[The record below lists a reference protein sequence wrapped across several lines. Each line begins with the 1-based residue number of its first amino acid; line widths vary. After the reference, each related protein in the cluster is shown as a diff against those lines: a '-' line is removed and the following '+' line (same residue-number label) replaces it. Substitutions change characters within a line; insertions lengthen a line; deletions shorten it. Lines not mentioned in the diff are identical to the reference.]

1 MEIVF
6 ECGGVTGH
14 RLFEDLRLFA
24 FVQHFGEQPE
34 VVPLGFRVFGQG
46 EEMAADQQW
55 LITLAFGQLEVAA
68 MTFEGAFGQML
79 AALAV
84 DEAARVIVVFEVG
97 QGVATV
103 FAFQGQARFFE
114 VVVATGGAAG
124 AGFQAQVEALD
135 NRVAGDHAG
144 VLLIGHRG
152 QFREH
157 RLVIAEN
164 ELVRVGAVL
173 EVEVNAFFLAQAL
186 DEVQIRLVVLHAVD
200 AFRIDR
206 TGLEFVGVALDAVLF
221 QHHADDFRHA
231 EVLEDALVDAV
242 REVSQLRAQRH
253 RITGQAF
260 ARVTLRGAV
269 DLAMD
274 AAAVRRQ
281 LQEGHYSSMI
291 RGAWVDSYLQTQ
303 ELLGLKEGQG
313 VSSEDEA
320 DYKAFEAR
328 LQEQMANYRKTMATD
343 EDRSEF
349 ALFEKYHD
357 TYMQIQDAVLD
368 LHKRNLEAD
377 AIKLF
382 NEKLTPAWYTGRM
395 KLNDIIGENKVVA
408 DTAMANIDDA
418 VATAKVSMVISLL
431 VAVLAAGLC
440 GLLLMRAIMAPMN
453 RIVTILD
460 IMRTGDLSS
469 RLNLDRKDE
478 FGAVE
483 TGFNDMMTELTSLVS
498 QAQRSSVQVTTSVT
512 EIAATSKQQQ
522 ATATETAAT
531 TTEIGATSRE
541 IAATSRDLVRT
552 MTEVS
557 TAADQASV
565 LAGSGQQGLA
575 RMEDTMHSV
584 MGAAD
589 LVNAKLA
596 ILNEKAGNI
605 NQVVVTIVKVADQT
619 NLLSL
624 NAAIE
629 AEKAGE
635 YGRGFAV
642 VATEVRRLADQ
653 TAVATYDIEQMV
665 REIQS
670 AVSAGVMGMDK
681 FSEEVRRGMS
691 EVQQVGEQLS
701 QIIHQVQALAP
712 RVLMVNEGMQAQA
725 TGAEQINH
733 ALVQLGDASSQT
745 VESLRQ
751 ASFAIDELS
760 QVAVGL
766 RSGVSRFKV

>member
-1 MEIVF
+1 MKNW
-6 ECGGVTGH
+6 T
-14 RLFEDLRLFA
+14 LRQRILASFA
-24 FVQHFGEQPE
+24 VIIA
-34 VVPLGFRVFGQG
+34 L
-46 EEMAADQQW
+46 
-55 LITLAFGQLEVAA
+55 
-68 MTFEGAFGQML
+68 ML
-79 AALAV
+79 LM
-84 DEAARVIVVFEVG
+84 
-97 QGVATV
+97 
-103 FAFQGQARFFE
+103 
-114 VVVATGGAAG
+114 VVASYSRLLSIQTSAET
-124 AGFQAQVEALD
+124 VRTD
-135 NRVAGDHAG
+135 SIPG
-144 VLLIGHRG
+144 VY
-152 QFREH
+152 
-157 RLVIAEN
+157 
-164 ELVRVGAVL
+164 
-173 EVEVNAFFLAQAL
+173 
-186 DEVQIRLVVLHAVD
+186 
-200 AFRIDR
+200 
-206 TGLEFVGVALDAVLF
+206 
-221 QHHADDFRHA
+221 
-231 EVLEDALVDAV
+231 
-242 REVSQLRAQRH
+242 
-253 RITGQAF
+253 
-260 ARVTLRGAV
+260 
-269 DLAMD
+269 
-274 AAAVRRQ
+274 
-281 LQEGHYSSMI
+281 YSSMV
-291 RGAWVDSYLQTQ
+291 RSAWVDSFVLTLQLVGSSNQRDLT
-303 ELLGLKEGQG
+303 
-313 VSSEDEA
+313 SEDRKLYASYE
-320 DYKAFEAR
+320 ER
-328 LQEQMANYRKTMATD
+328 LNRELENYRGTIFDNQDRAEFNEFERLHQVFGKTLAQVLQLY
-343 EDRSEF
+343 ENKEF
-349 ALFEKYHD
+349 AQAETLVSEQLAPVWASGRKQLNTLID
-357 TYMQIQDAVLD
+357 SNRSSATTASENISQAV
-368 LHKRNLEAD
+368 
-377 AIKLF
+377 
-382 NEKLTPAWYTGRM
+382 
-395 KLNDIIGENKVVA
+395 
-408 DTAMANIDDA
+408 TA
-418 VATAKVSMVISLL
+418 AKVSMLISLAI
-431 VAVLAAGLC
+431 AVLAAALC
-440 GLLLMRAIMAPMN
+440 GFLLLQAIMSPMK
-453 RIVTILD
+453 RIVAILEV
-460 IMRTGDLSS
+460 MRSGDLSS
-469 RLNLDRKDE
+469 RLNLERKDE

-483 TGFNDMMTELTSLVS
+483 TGFNDMMTELTALVS

-552 MTEVS
+552 MTEVTS
-557 TAADQASV
+557 AADQASI

-575 RMEDTMHSV
+575 RMEETMHSV

-681 FSEEVRRGMS
+681 FSEEVRRGMF
-691 EVQQVGEQLS
+691 EVTQVGEQLS

-725 TGAEQINH
+725 TGAEQINL

>member
-1 MEIVF
+1 MKNW
-6 ECGGVTGH
+6 T
-14 RLFEDLRLFA
+14 LRRRILASFA
-24 FVQHFGEQPE
+24 VIIAIMLLM
-34 VVPLGFRVFGQG
+34 V
-46 EEMAADQQW
+46 
-55 LITLAFGQLEVAA
+55 VAA
-68 MTFEGAFGQML
+68 YSRLLSVESS
-79 AALAV
+79 
-84 DEAARVIVVFEVG
+84 EE
-97 QGVATV
+97 TV
-103 FAFQGQARFFE
+103 
-114 VVVATGGAAG
+114 
-124 AGFQAQVEALD
+124 
-135 NRVAGDHAG
+135 
-144 VLLIGHRG
+144 
-152 QFREH
+152 
-157 RLVIAEN
+157 
-164 ELVRVGAVL
+164 
-173 EVEVNAFFLAQAL
+173 
-186 DEVQIRLVVLHAVD
+186 
-200 AFRIDR
+200 RIDSIP
-206 TGLEFVGVALDAVLF
+206 GVY
-221 QHHADDFRHA
+221 
-231 EVLEDALVDAV
+231 
-242 REVSQLRAQRH
+242 
-253 RITGQAF
+253 
-260 ARVTLRGAV
+260 
-269 DLAMD
+269 
-274 AAAVRRQ
+274 
-281 LQEGHYSSMI
+281 YSSMI
-291 RGAWVDSYLQTQ
+291 RSAWVDSYILTQQLVGSAKQRDLTSEDRKLYASYEDRLAQ
-303 ELLGLKEGQG
+303 ELAHYRTTIFDDKDRE
-313 VSSEDEA
+313 
-320 DYKAFEAR
+320 AFEEFER
-328 LQEQMANYRKTMATD
+328 LHHEYDQILVTILEHYQSKDFAQANAVLSEQLVPIWIAGRKQLNSIIDNNRASATAATD
-343 EDRSEF
+343 NI
-349 ALFEKYHD
+349 AH
-357 TYMQIQDAVLD
+357 AVL
-368 LHKRNLEAD
+368 
-377 AIKLF
+377 
-382 NEKLTPAWYTGRM
+382 
-395 KLNDIIGENKVVA
+395 
-408 DTAMANIDDA
+408 
-418 VATAKVSMVISLL
+418 TAKISMLVSL
-431 VAVLAAGLC
+431 VLAVIAAGFC
-440 GLLLMRAIMAPMN
+440 GLLLQRAIMSPMQ
-453 RIVTILD
+453 RIVSILEV
-460 IMRTGDLSS
+460 MRSGDLSR
-469 RLNLDRKDE
+469 RLNLGRQDE
-478 FGAVE
+478 FGTVE
-483 TGFNDMMTELTSLVS
+483 TGFNDMMSELTALVS

-552 MTEVS
+552 MTEVTS
-557 TAADQASV
+557 AADQASI

-575 RMEDTMHSV
+575 RMEETMHSV

-725 TGAEQINH
+725 TGAEQINL

-745 VESLRQ
+745 VDSLRQ

>member
-1 MEIVF
+1 MKNW
-6 ECGGVTGH
+6 T
-14 RLFEDLRLFA
+14 LRQRILASFA
-24 FVQHFGEQPE
+24 VII
-34 VVPLGFRVFGQG
+34 
-46 EEMAADQQW
+46 A
-55 LITLAFGQLEVAA
+55 I
-68 MTFEGAFGQML
+68 ML
-79 AALAV
+79 LM
-84 DEAARVIVVFEVG
+84 
-97 QGVATV
+97 
-103 FAFQGQARFFE
+103 
-114 VVVATGGAAG
+114 VVVSYS
-124 AGFQAQVEALD
+124 
-135 NRVAGDHAG
+135 R
-144 VLLIGHRG
+144 LLKIETS
-152 QFREH
+152 Q
-157 RLVIAEN
+157 
-164 ELVRVGAVL
+164 ELVR
-173 EVEVNAFFLAQAL
+173 
-186 DEVQIRLVVLHAVD
+186 D
-200 AFRIDR
+200 
-206 TGLEFVGVALDAVLF
+206 DAVPGVYL
-221 QHHADDFRHA
+221 
-231 EVLEDALVDAV
+231 
-242 REVSQLRAQRH
+242 
-253 RITGQAF
+253 
-260 ARVTLRGAV
+260 
-269 DLAMD
+269 
-274 AAAVRRQ
+274 
-281 LQEGHYSSMI
+281 SSMI
-291 RGAWVDSYLQTQ
+291 RSAWVDSYLETVDII
-303 ELLGLKEGQG
+303 GLRDEKTLSNTDR
-313 VSSEDEA
+313 SS
-320 DYKAFEAR
+320 YKSFEAR
-328 LQEQMANYRKTMATD
+328 IEQQMANYEKTIHSQA
-343 EDRSEF
+343 DRMEF
-349 ALFEKYHD
+349 DNFKAAHT
-357 TYMQIQDAVLD
+357 TYNKVLAQVLERVEAND
-368 LHKRNLEAD
+368 LPGASVLVE
-377 AIKLF
+377 
-382 NEKLTPAWYTGRM
+382 EQLTPIWTEGRM
-395 KLNDIIGENKVVA
+395 KLNDIITENKNVS
-408 DTAMANIDDA
+408 DR
-418 VATAKVSMVISLL
+418 ATAAIDEAVLSAKISMAVSLL
-431 VAVLAAGLC
+431 IAILAAGLC
-440 GLLLMRAIMAPMN
+440 GLLLMRAIMAPMQ
-453 RIVTILD
+453 RIVDILET
-460 IMRTGDLSS
+460 MRTGDLSK
-469 RLNLDRKDE
+469 RLNLERKDE

-483 TGFNDMMTELTSLVS
+483 TGFNDMMTELTALVS

-541 IAATSRDLVRT
+541 IAATSKDLVRT

-565 LAGSGQQGLA
+565 AAGSGQQGLA
-575 RMEDTMHSV
+575 RMEETMHSV

-681 FSEEVRRGMS
+681 FSEEVRRGMF

-745 VESLRQ
+745 VDSLRQ

>member
-1 MEIVF
+1 MKNW
-6 ECGGVTGH
+6 T
-14 RLFEDLRLFA
+14 LRQRILASFA
-24 FVQHFGEQPE
+24 VII
-34 VVPLGFRVFGQG
+34 
-46 EEMAADQQW
+46 A
-55 LITLAFGQLEVAA
+55 I
-68 MTFEGAFGQML
+68 ML
-79 AALAV
+79 LM
-84 DEAARVIVVFEVG
+84 
-97 QGVATV
+97 
-103 FAFQGQARFFE
+103 
-114 VVVATGGAAG
+114 VVVSYS
-124 AGFQAQVEALD
+124 
-135 NRVAGDHAG
+135 R
-144 VLLIGHRG
+144 LLKIESG
-152 QFREH
+152 ET
-157 RLVIAEN
+157 A
-164 ELVRVGAVL
+164 VR
-173 EVEVNAFFLAQAL
+173 
-186 DEVQIRLVVLHAVD
+186 D
-200 AFRIDR
+200 
-206 TGLEFVGVALDAVLF
+206 DAVPGVYL
-221 QHHADDFRHA
+221 
-231 EVLEDALVDAV
+231 
-242 REVSQLRAQRH
+242 
-253 RITGQAF
+253 
-260 ARVTLRGAV
+260 
-269 DLAMD
+269 
-274 AAAVRRQ
+274 
-281 LQEGHYSSMI
+281 SSMI
-291 RGAWVDSYLQTQ
+291 RSAWVDSYLHT
-303 ELLGLKEGQG
+303 LAMLGLRDDKGLT
-313 VSSEDEA
+313 DA
-320 DYKAFEAR
+320 DKADFKAFEGR
-328 LQEQMANYRKTMATD
+328 VQTQMANYQQTINGREDQAEFNQFEALHQAYNKSLATVLESLARND
-343 EDRSEF
+343 LVAARNEF
-349 ALFEKYHD
+349 
-357 TYMQIQDAVLD
+357 
-368 LHKRNLEAD
+368 N
-377 AIKLF
+377 
-382 NEKLTPAWYTGRM
+382 NNLTPAWTAGRL
-395 KLNDIIGENKVVA
+395 KLNDIITENKDVA
-408 DTAMANIDDA
+408 DRATNAIDDA
-418 VATAKVSMVISLL
+418 VSAAKISMFVSLL
-431 VAVLAAGLC
+431 VAVIAAGLC
-440 GLLLMRAIMAPMN
+440 GLLLMRAIMAPMQ
-453 RIVTILD
+453 RIVAILGT
-460 IMRTGDLSS
+460 MRDGDLSK

-483 TGFNDMMTELTSLVS
+483 TGFNDMMTELTALVS

-541 IAATSRDLVRT
+541 IAATSKDLVRT

-565 LAGSGQQGLA
+565 AAGSGQQGLA
-575 RMEDTMHSV
+575 RMEETMHSV

-681 FSEEVRRGMS
+681 FSEEVRRGMF

>member
-1 MEIVF
+1 MKNW
-6 ECGGVTGH
+6 T
-14 RLFEDLRLFA
+14 LRQRILASFA
-24 FVQHFGEQPE
+24 VII
-34 VVPLGFRVFGQG
+34 
-46 EEMAADQQW
+46 A
-55 LITLAFGQLEVAA
+55 I
-68 MTFEGAFGQML
+68 ML
-79 AALAV
+79 LM
-84 DEAARVIVVFEVG
+84 
-97 QGVATV
+97 
-103 FAFQGQARFFE
+103 
-114 VVVATGGAAG
+114 VVASYSRLLSIESSEET
-124 AGFQAQVEALD
+124 VRTD
-135 NRVAGDHAG
+135 SIPG
-144 VLLIGHRG
+144 VY
-152 QFREH
+152 
-157 RLVIAEN
+157 
-164 ELVRVGAVL
+164 
-173 EVEVNAFFLAQAL
+173 
-186 DEVQIRLVVLHAVD
+186 
-200 AFRIDR
+200 
-206 TGLEFVGVALDAVLF
+206 
-221 QHHADDFRHA
+221 
-231 EVLEDALVDAV
+231 
-242 REVSQLRAQRH
+242 
-253 RITGQAF
+253 
-260 ARVTLRGAV
+260 
-269 DLAMD
+269 
-274 AAAVRRQ
+274 
-281 LQEGHYSSMI
+281 YSSMV
-291 RGAWVDSYLQTQ
+291 RSAWVDSYVLTLQLVGSATQRDLTSEDRKLYASYEDRMNQ
-303 ELLGLKEGQG
+303 EL
-313 VSSEDEA
+313 D
-320 DYKAFEAR
+320 
-328 LQEQMANYRKTMATD
+328 NYRTTIFDDQDRAEFDEFERIHGEYTKALSGVLQFYEDKKT
-343 EDRSEF
+343 E
-349 ALFEKYHD
+349 
-357 TYMQIQDAVLD
+357 Q
-368 LHKRNLEAD
+368 AD
-377 AIKLF
+377 AML
-382 NEKLTPAWYTGRM
+382 NEQLAPLWAAGR
-395 KLNDIIGENKVVA
+395 KQLNTII
-408 DTAMANIDDA
+408 DTNRTQANHATETIANA
-418 VATAKVSMVISLL
+418 VTTAKISMVISLI

-440 GLLLMRAIMAPMN
+440 GYLLLQAIMSPMQ
-453 RIVTILD
+453 RIVSILET
-460 IMRTGDLSS
+460 MRSGDLSS

-483 TGFNDMMTELTSLVS
+483 TGFNDMMTELTALVS

-552 MTEVS
+552 MTEVTS
-557 TAADQASV
+557 AADQASI

-575 RMEDTMHSV
+575 RMEETMHSV

-681 FSEEVRRGMS
+681 FSEEVRRGMA
-691 EVQQVGEQLS
+691 EVTQVGEQLS

-725 TGAEQINH
+725 TGAEQINL

>member
-1 MEIVF
+1 VKNW
-6 ECGGVTGH
+6 T
-14 RLFEDLRLFA
+14 LRQRILASFA
-24 FVQHFGEQPE
+24 VII
-34 VVPLGFRVFGQG
+34 
-46 EEMAADQQW
+46 A
-55 LITLAFGQLEVAA
+55 I
-68 MTFEGAFGQML
+68 ML
-79 AALAV
+79 LM
-84 DEAARVIVVFEVG
+84 
-97 QGVATV
+97 
-103 FAFQGQARFFE
+103 
-114 VVVATGGAAG
+114 VVVSYSRLLKI
-124 AGFQAQVEALD
+124 QDSEE
-135 NRVAGDHAG
+135 RVRA
-144 VLLIGHRG
+144 
-152 QFREH
+152 
-157 RLVIAEN
+157 
-164 ELVRVGAVL
+164 
-173 EVEVNAFFLAQAL
+173 
-186 DEVQIRLVVLHAVD
+186 
-200 AFRIDR
+200 
-206 TGLEFVGVALDAVLF
+206 DAVPG
-221 QHHADDFRHA
+221 
-231 EVLEDALVDAV
+231 VY
-242 REVSQLRAQRH
+242 
-253 RITGQAF
+253 
-260 ARVTLRGAV
+260 
-269 DLAMD
+269 
-274 AAAVRRQ
+274 
-281 LQEGHYSSMI
+281 YSSMI
-291 RGAWVDSYLQTQ
+291 RGGWVDSYVLTQ
-303 ELLGLKEGQG
+303 QIVGLSGNREITAEDKARYQG
-313 VSSEDEA
+313 FEQHLREEIQNYQKLIQNPADQASFDE
-320 DYKAFEAR
+320 FEANH
-328 LQEQMANYRKTMATD
+328 QAFNQAVAK
-343 EDRSEF
+343 
-349 ALFEKYHD
+349 
-357 TYMQIQDAVLD
+357 VLD
-368 LHKRNLEAD
+368 LYQRKDYEAARQALD
-377 AIKLF
+377 K
-382 NEKLTPAWYTGRM
+382 ELTPAWIGGRTH
-395 KLNDIIGENKVVA
+395 LNHIIERNRELAENA
-408 DTAMANIDDA
+408 TQTIDDA
-418 VATAKVSMVISLL
+418 VTAAKVAMGLSFL
-431 VAVLAAGLC
+431 VALIIALIC

-453 RIVTILD
+453 RIVQILEV
-460 IMRTGDLSS
+460 MRSGDLSG
-469 RLNLDRKDE
+469 RLNLARKDE

-483 TGFNDMMTELTSLVS
+483 TGFNDMMAELTSLVS

-512 EIAATSKQQQ
+512 EIAATSRQQQ

-565 LAGSGQQGLA
+565 AAGSGQQGLA
-575 RMEDTMHSV
+575 RMEETMHSV

-605 NQVVVTIVKVADQT
+605 NQVVTTIVKVADQT

-681 FSEEVRRGMS
+681 FSEEVRRGMA

-751 ASFAIDELS
+751 ASSAIDELS

>member
-1 MEIVF
+1 MKNW
-6 ECGGVTGH
+6 T
-14 RLFEDLRLFA
+14 LRQRILASFA
-24 FVQHFGEQPE
+24 VII
-34 VVPLGFRVFGQG
+34 
-46 EEMAADQQW
+46 A
-55 LITLAFGQLEVAA
+55 I
-68 MTFEGAFGQML
+68 ML
-79 AALAV
+79 LM
-84 DEAARVIVVFEVG
+84 VIVSYSRLLKIE
-97 QGVATV
+97 TS
-103 FAFQGQARFFE
+103 
-114 VVVATGGAAG
+114 
-124 AGFQAQVEALD
+124 EAS
-135 NRVAGDHAG
+135 
-144 VLLIGHRG
+144 
-152 QFREH
+152 
-157 RLVIAEN
+157 
-164 ELVRVGAVL
+164 VR
-173 EVEVNAFFLAQAL
+173 
-186 DEVQIRLVVLHAVD
+186 D
-200 AFRIDR
+200 
-206 TGLEFVGVALDAVLF
+206 
-221 QHHADDFRHA
+221 
-231 EVLEDALVDAV
+231 DALPGVY
-242 REVSQLRAQRH
+242 
-253 RITGQAF
+253 F
-260 ARVTLRGAV
+260 
-269 DLAMD
+269 
-274 AAAVRRQ
+274 
-281 LQEGHYSSMI
+281 SSMI
-291 RGAWVDSYLQTQ
+291 RGAWSDSFLQTQ
-303 ELLGLKEGQG
+303 ELLGLKQGQG
-313 VSSEDEA
+313 ISAEDAE
-320 DYKAFEAR
+320 DYKTFEAK
-328 LQEQMANYRKTMATD
+328 LQEQIGNYRGTVTTE
-343 EDRSEF
+343 EDKVEF
-349 ALFEKYHD
+349 AAFEKLHADYNKAL
-357 TYMQIQDAVLD
+357 TAVLD
-368 LHKRNLEAD
+368 LHKRNQETE
-377 AIKLF
+377 AIKQF
-382 NEKLTPAWYTGRM
+382 NDQLIPAWTAGRM
-395 KLNDIIGENKVVA
+395 KLNDIIRENKAVA
-408 DTAMANIDDA
+408 DQDMANIDDA
-418 VATAKVSMVISLL
+418 VITAKAIMGISLL
-431 VAVLAAGLC
+431 IAVVAAGLC

-453 RIVTILD
+453 RIVQILE
-460 IMRTGDLSS
+460 IMRTGDLSG
-469 RLNLDRKDE
+469 RLNLERKDE

-483 TGFNDMMTELTSLVS
+483 TGFNDMMAELTSLVS

-565 LAGSGQQGLA
+565 AAGSGQQGLA
-575 RMEDTMHSV
+575 RMEETMHSV

>member
-1 MEIVF
+1 MKNWTLRQRILASFAVIIAIMLLM
-6 ECGGVTGH
+6 VVVSYS
-14 RLFEDLRLFA
+14 RLLKIEA
-24 FVQHFGEQPE
+24 
-34 VVPLGFRVFGQG
+34 G
-46 EEMAADQQW
+46 EES
-55 LITLAFGQLEVAA
+55 
-68 MTFEGAFGQML
+68 
-79 AALAV
+79 
-84 DEAARVIVVFEVG
+84 
-97 QGVATV
+97 
-103 FAFQGQARFFE
+103 
-114 VVVATGGAAG
+114 
-124 AGFQAQVEALD
+124 
-135 NRVAGDHAG
+135 
-144 VLLIGHRG
+144 
-152 QFREH
+152 
-157 RLVIAEN
+157 
-164 ELVRVGAVL
+164 VR
-173 EVEVNAFFLAQAL
+173 
-186 DEVQIRLVVLHAVD
+186 D
-200 AFRIDR
+200 
-206 TGLEFVGVALDAVLF
+206 DAVPGVYL
-221 QHHADDFRHA
+221 
-231 EVLEDALVDAV
+231 
-242 REVSQLRAQRH
+242 
-253 RITGQAF
+253 
-260 ARVTLRGAV
+260 
-269 DLAMD
+269 
-274 AAAVRRQ
+274 
-281 LQEGHYSSMI
+281 SSMI
-291 RGAWVDSYLQTQ
+291 RSAWVDSYLDT
-303 ELLGLKEGQG
+303 LDIIGLRK
-313 VSSEDEA
+313 DKTLTDADKA

-328 LQEQMANYRKTMATD
+328 ILTQMANYKATINGSEDQAEFDKFEALHQAYNKALATVTDNLQRNDIAAARKVFD
-343 EDRSEF
+343 EE
-349 ALFEKYHD
+349 
-357 TYMQIQDAVLD
+357 
-368 LHKRNLEAD
+368 
-377 AIKLF
+377 
-382 NEKLTPAWYTGRM
+382 LTPTWTAGRK
-395 KLNDIIGENKVVA
+395 KLNDIITENKNVA
-408 DTAMANIDDA
+408 DRATNAIDDA
-418 VATAKVSMVISLL
+418 VSAAKISMGVSLIL
-431 VAVLAAGLC
+431 AILAAGLC
-440 GLLLMRAIMAPMN
+440 GLLLMRAIMAPMK
-453 RIVTILD
+453 RIVDILE
-460 IMRTGDLSS
+460 IMRTGDLSK
-469 RLNLDRKDE
+469 RLNLERKDE

-483 TGFNDMMTELTSLVS
+483 TGFNDMMTELTALVS

-541 IAATSRDLVRT
+541 IAATSKDLVRT

-565 LAGSGQQGLA
+565 AAGSGQQGLA
-575 RMEDTMHSV
+575 RMEETMHSV

-681 FSEEVRRGMS
+681 FSEEVRRGMF

>member
-1 MEIVF
+1 VKNWTLRQRILASFAVIIAIMLLMVVVSYTRLLSIQSSEEAVSDDALPGVYFSTLVRSAWGESYIRTLELIGEGKARELTRAEQDQYADFETRLQTQIDGYKKTIFDDTDRNNFNVF
-6 ECGGVTGH
+6 EKQRETYS
-14 RLFEDLRLFA
+14 RLLNDVIKTYQSGDYASARTEFY
-24 FVQHFGEQPE
+24 
-34 VVPLGFRVFGQG
+34 GQVNPV
-46 EEMAADQQW
+46 W
-55 LITLAFGQLEVAA
+55 L
-68 MTFEGAFGQML
+68 
-79 AALAV
+79 
-84 DEAARVIVVFEVG
+84 
-97 QGVATV
+97 QG
-103 FAFQGQARFFE
+103 
-114 VVVATGGAAG
+114 
-124 AGFQAQVEALD
+124 
-135 NRVAGDHAG
+135 
-144 VLLIGHRG
+144 
-152 QFREH
+152 
-157 RLVIAEN
+157 
-164 ELVRVGAVL
+164 
-173 EVEVNAFFLAQAL
+173 
-186 DEVQIRLVVLHAVD
+186 
-200 AFRIDR
+200 
-206 TGLEFVGVALDAVLF
+206 
-221 QHHADDFRHA
+221 
-231 EVLEDALVDAV
+231 
-242 REVSQLRAQRH
+242 
-253 RITGQAF
+253 
-260 ARVTLRGAV
+260 
-269 DLAMD
+269 
-274 AAAVRRQ
+274 RRQ
-281 LQEGHYSSMI
+281 LNDLI
-291 RGAWVDSYLQTQ
+291 VANKAV
-303 ELLGLKEGQG
+303 
-313 VSSEDEA
+313 A
-320 DYKAFEAR
+320 D
-328 LQEQMANYRKTMATD
+328 QATSNI
-343 EDRSEF
+343 ES
-349 ALFEKYHD
+349 
-357 TYMQIQDAVLD
+357 AVL
-368 LHKRNLEAD
+368 
-377 AIKLF
+377 
-382 NEKLTPAWYTGRM
+382 
-395 KLNDIIGENKVVA
+395 
-408 DTAMANIDDA
+408 
-418 VATAKVSMVISLL
+418 TAKVTLGISLI
-431 VAVLAAGLC
+431 VAILAAGTC
-440 GLLLMRAIMAPMN
+440 GLLLMRTILAPMN
-453 RIVTILD
+453 RIVRILD
-460 IMRTGDLSS
+460 TMRTGDLSS
-469 RLNLDRKDE
+469 RLKLDRNDE
-478 FGAVE
+478 FGSVQ
-483 TGFNDMMTELTSLVS
+483 TGFNDMVTELAALVS

-552 MTEVS
+552 MTEVTS
-557 TAADQASV
+557 AADQASI

-589 LVNAKLA
+589 LVNSKLA

-681 FSEEVRRGMS
+681 FSEEVRRGMF
-691 EVQQVGEQLS
+691 EVTQVGEQLS

-725 TGAEQINH
+725 TGAEQINQ

>member
-1 MEIVF
+1 MKNW
-6 ECGGVTGH
+6 T
-14 RLFEDLRLFA
+14 LRQRILASFA
-24 FVQHFGEQPE
+24 VII
-34 VVPLGFRVFGQG
+34 
-46 EEMAADQQW
+46 A
-55 LITLAFGQLEVAA
+55 I
-68 MTFEGAFGQML
+68 ML
-79 AALAV
+79 LM
-84 DEAARVIVVFEVG
+84 
-97 QGVATV
+97 
-103 FAFQGQARFFE
+103 
-114 VVVATGGAAG
+114 VVVSYS
-124 AGFQAQVEALD
+124 
-135 NRVAGDHAG
+135 R
-144 VLLIGHRG
+144 LLKI
-152 QFREH
+152 E
-157 RLVIAEN
+157 VSEN
-164 ELVRVGAVL
+164 SVR
-173 EVEVNAFFLAQAL
+173 
-186 DEVQIRLVVLHAVD
+186 D
-200 AFRIDR
+200 
-206 TGLEFVGVALDAVLF
+206 DAVPGVF
-221 QHHADDFRHA
+221 
-231 EVLEDALVDAV
+231 
-242 REVSQLRAQRH
+242 
-253 RITGQAF
+253 
-260 ARVTLRGAV
+260 
-269 DLAMD
+269 
-274 AAAVRRQ
+274 
-281 LQEGHYSSMI
+281 YSSMI
-291 RGAWVDSYLQTQ
+291 RSAWVDSYLQTQ
-303 ELLGLKEGQG
+303 ELVGIHENQAI
-313 VSSEDEA
+313 SEVDKQ
-320 DYKAFEAR
+320 DYKDFEAR
-328 LQEQMANYRKTMATD
+328 LQQHMASYAGTINMGQ
-343 EDRSEF
+343 DRVEF
-349 ALFEKYHD
+349 DTFEK
-357 TYMQIQDAVLD
+357 
-368 LHKRNLEAD
+368 LHQNYNKILAQVLEAHQNKNP
-377 AIKLF
+377 AEALRLF
-382 NEKLTPAWYTGRM
+382 NEQLTPAWTAGRM
-395 KLNDIIGENKVVA
+395 KLNDIINENKQVA
-408 DTAMANIDDA
+408 DNATAAIDEA
-418 VATAKVSMVISLL
+418 VAAAKISMGVSLL
-431 VAVLAAGLC
+431 LAILAAGLC

-453 RIVTILD
+453 RIVAILET
-460 IMRTGDLSS
+460 MRTGDLSK
-469 RLNLDRKDE
+469 RLNLERKDE

-483 TGFNDMMTELTSLVS
+483 TGFNDMMTELTALVS

-541 IAATSRDLVRT
+541 IAATSKDLVRT

-565 LAGSGQQGLA
+565 AAGSGQQGLA
-575 RMEDTMHSV
+575 RMEETMHSV

-681 FSEEVRRGMS
+681 FSEEVRRGMF